1 MKITLHINAAHGL
14 EEMLR
19 KHRILAQWFHKE
31 STPWIK
37 CSDTDAMC
45 DLLFEYCADYE
56 PKPIHDSIIVP
67 VCLFVATEC
76 QLDASEWREV
86 KLFEARDGKI
96 WRIPETDDRIN
107 FKSFNE
113 QSLIDKG
120 GWASIRLPP
129 KIIFRYKVKP
139 SEIVNP
145 MDWTGEYLI
154 GRKVQSVFASE
165 EFSGFR
171 LGPVLGVGGKIGNS
185 SCAHLLSDYF
195 GPPCLK
201 EASVWDADRV
211 KKRDPNKRD
220 RFMQKGFLCLP
231 ANASAVIETDLCRT
245 SDPLSSISG
254 AGWLVNKRVVEA
266 ISRHGLVGW
275 SFAPVLIEGSQVYE
289 EYQRRMKRI
298 ESLISLHRYNGFS
311 KTWTKGIPAE
321 KIIKGSI
328 KETGQS

>member
-1 MKITLHINAAHGL
+1 VKITLHITAARGL

-19 KHRILAQWFHKE
+19 KHRILAMQFPKGTM
-31 STPWIK
+31 SRVK
-37 CSDTDAMC
+37 FSDTDAMC
-45 DLLFEYCADYE
+45 DLLFEYSADYE
-56 PKPIHDSIIVP
+56 PKPIFGSIIVP
-67 VCLFVATEC
+67 ACLFVATEC
-76 QLDASEWREV
+76 QLDALEWGEV
-86 KLFEARDGKI
+86 KLFEARAGKI
-96 WRIPETDDRIN
+96 WRVPETDDRIN

-113 QSLIDKG
+113 QSLIDKD

-129 KIIFRYKVKP
+129 KMIFRYKVKP

-145 MDWTGEYLI
+145 TDWTDEYLI
-154 GRKVQSVFASE
+154 GRKVQSVFAAE

-171 LGPVLGVGGKIGNS
+171 LGLVLGAGGKSGNS

-201 EASVWDADRV
+201 AATVWDADRV
-211 KKRDPNKRD
+211 KQRDPNKRT

-245 SDPLSSISG
+245 SDPLSSIHG

-266 ISRHGLVGW
+266 VSRHGLVGW

-289 EYQRRMKRI
+289 EYQHRMKRL
-298 ESLISLHRYNGFS
+298 ESLISLHRYNELS
-311 KTWTKGIPAE
+311 NTWTKGIPAE
-321 KIIKGSI
+321 KILKMTS
-328 KETGQS
+328 